1 MQPFCCWR
9 CGCNGNLLQ
18 ITNCKFPLHPLLQKP
33 LQKSEGSP
41 FAQQLQQLLPHTT
54 KQNHEQPTGTRL
66 RLTVSGP
73 APHTTV
79 ASVLSSRVEPITSAA
94 FPFYTL
100 PLLPTTATPTLV
112 CCPSTEG
119 WPTTVPPQSQTP
131 PLFATRTAYL
141 DMHLTCTAVTPA
153 RRNLGAS
160 FVPTQKVLALGCRA
174 VVSASPLAP
183 SRRTKSKSS
192 STACSL
198 PQPCDPAGLRGHAPA
213 PAQCRASAVH
223 AAAPGGRPAAEC
235 HPFLGSVAV

>member
-1 MQPFCCWR
+1 MR
-9 CGCNGNLLQ
+9 C
-18 ITNCKFPLHPLLQKP
+18 
-33 LQKSEGSP
+33 SP
-41 FAQQLQQLLPHTT
+41 SRWQLPGTS
-54 KQNHEQPTGTRL
+54 KQNHEQSPWVLASASPPPHRQRSRAPT
-66 RLTVSGP
+66 P
-73 APHTTV
+73 AHL
-79 ASVLSSRVEPITSAA
+79 SLSSRVEPITSAA

-141 DMHLTCTAVTPA
+141 DMHLTYTAVTPA